1 VVALIVSILCLAL
14 NAFFVA
20 AEFALVKVHA
30 TQIAPRARRGERR
43 AIAAQKVLARLDR
56 YLSVTQLGITVASLG
71 LGWIAEPAIEH
82 LADSVWSSATGGG
95 ELGRTGHV
103 IVDVAGLALLTYLH
117 LLLGELVPKFIA
129 IQHAEKTTLF
139 AALPLRF
146 VNITLRPLLWV
157 LEKSQAAVLR
167 LFGMRALATE
177 GELSEDEILG
187 MLAANAVRF
196 PGARETQQRLERV
209 IRLGRRPVRNVMVPR
224 VDAATIPIE
233 TSGEEAYEALRR
245 HGFSRYPITR
255 GPSADEVLGYL
266 YAKEFLLDPDARE
279 AENLER
285 WVRPAL
291 FVPESRDAA
300 SVIRDMQRD
309 RRPLAVVVDE
319 YGGTSGIV
327 TLEDLVEQ
335 VFGEIQDELDAEAP
349 MVVETDGARAWD
361 IDATATLDTLAEL
374 GVVLDDEDRASHE
387 GESLAH
393 AVMRRLGHLPRIG
406 ETVSLGPGVTAEVKQ
421 TSRRRIQRV
430 RVRVVEPRA

>member
-1 VVALIVSILCLAL
+1 
-14 NAFFVA
+14 
-20 AEFALVKVHA
+20 
-30 TQIAPRARRGERR
+30 
-43 AIAAQKVLARLDR
+43 
-56 YLSVTQLGITVASLG
+56 
-71 LGWIAEPAIEH
+71 
-82 LADSVWSSATGGG
+82 
-95 ELGRTGHV
+95 
-103 IVDVAGLALLTYLH
+103 
-117 LLLGELVPKFIA
+117 
-129 IQHAEKTTLF
+129 
-139 AALPLRF
+139 
-146 VNITLRPLLWV
+146 
-157 LEKSQAAVLR
+157 VLR
-167 LFGMRALATE
+167 LFGMRAMATE

-209 IRLGRRPVRNVMVPR
+209 VRLGRRPVRNVMVPR
-224 VDAATIPIE
+224 VDVVTLPVE
-233 TSGEEAYEALRR
+233 TNGADAYDALRR
-245 HGFSRYPITR
+245 HGFSRLPITR
-255 GPSADEVLGYL
+255 GPSADDVLGYL
-266 YAKEFLLDPDARE
+266 YAKEFLLDPESRN

-300 SVIRDMQRD
+300 SVTRDMQRE

-349 MVVETDGARAWD
+349 MVVETDGARSWD
-361 IDATATLDTLAEL
+361 IDAAATMDTLAEL
-374 GVVLDDEDRASHE
+374 GVVIDDDDAHD

-430 RVRVVEPRA
+430 RVRVAEPSA

>member
-1 VVALIVSILCLAL
+1 VAALVISILCLAL

-30 TQIAPRARRGERR
+30 TAIAPRARRGERR
-43 AIAAQKVLARLDR
+43 AIAAEKVLARLDR

-82 LADSVWSSATGGG
+82 LGDRVSLALTGSA
-95 ELGRTGHV
+95 LGPTGHV

-129 IQHAEKTTLF
+129 IQYAEKTTLF

-146 VNITLRPLLWV
+146 VSATLRPLLWV
-157 LEKSQAAVLR
+157 LEKSQSAVLR
-167 LFGMRALATE
+167 IFGMRATMTE

-196 PGARETQQRLERV
+196 PGARETQRRLERV

-224 VDAATIPIE
+224 VDAATLPVE
-233 TSGEEAYEALRR
+233 TTGEEAYAALRR
-245 HGFSRYPITR
+245 HGFSRLPITR

-266 YAKEFLLDPDARE
+266 YAKEFLLDPESRT
-279 AENLER
+279 AENLEH

-300 SVIRDMQRD
+300 SVIRDMQRE

-349 MVVETDGARAWD
+349 MVVEAGGTRAWD
-361 IDATATLDTLAEL
+361 IDATATMDTLAEL
-374 GVVLDDEDRASHE
+374 GVALDDDAHE

-421 TSRRRIQRV
+421 TSRRRIERV
-430 RVRVVEPRA
+430 RVRVAEPRA

>member
-1 VVALIVSILCLAL
+1 VVALVISILCLAL

-43 AIAAQKVLARLDR
+43 AIAAEKVIGRLDR

-82 LADSVWSSATGGG
+82 LGDQVWFAFTGKA
-95 ELGRTGHV
+95 LGATGHV
-103 IVDVAGLALLTYLH
+103 IVDIAGLALLTYLH

-146 VNITLRPLLWV
+146 VNTTLRPLLWV
-157 LEKSQAAVLR
+157 LEKSQNAVLR
-167 LFGMRALATE
+167 LFGMRAMPTE

-224 VDAATIPIE
+224 VDVVTIPVG
-233 TSGEEAYEALRR
+233 TTGEEAYAALRR
-245 HGFSRYPITR
+245 HGFSRYPITQ

-266 YAKEFLLDPDARE
+266 YAKEFLLDPESRGAL
-279 AENLER
+279 NLEQ

-319 YGGTSGIV
+319 YGGTSGVV

-349 MVVETDGARAWD
+349 LVVEAGGTRAWD
-361 IDATATLDTLAEL
+361 IDASATMDTLAEL
-374 GVVLDDEDRASHE
+374 GVVIDDDADE

-421 TSRRRIQRV
+421 TSRRRIERV
-430 RVRVVEPRA
+430 RVRVAEPRA

>member
-1 VVALIVSILCLAL
+1 MVALVVSILCLAL

-43 AIAAQKVLARLDR
+43 AIAAEKVLARLDR

-82 LADSVWSSATGGG
+82 LGDELSTALTGQP
-95 ELGRTGHV
+95 LGRTGHV
-103 IVDVAGLALLTYLH
+103 VVDIAGLALLTYLH

-146 VNITLRPLLWV
+146 VNVTLRPLLWV
-157 LEKSQAAVLR
+157 LEKSQSAVLR
-167 LFGMRALATE
+167 IFGMKAIATE

-196 PGARETQQRLERV
+196 PGARETQRRLERV
-209 IRLGRRPVRNVMVPR
+209 IRLGRRAVRNVMVPR
-224 VDAATIPIE
+224 VDVVTLPVE
-233 TSGEEAYEALRR
+233 TTGAEAFRLLRR
-245 HGFSRYPITR
+245 HGFSRYPVTR
-255 GPSADEVLGYL
+255 GTSADEVLGYL
-266 YAKEFLLDPDARE
+266 YAKELLLDPAAADARD
-279 AENLER
+279 LEQ

-309 RRPLAVVVDE
+309 RRQLAVVVDE

-327 TLEDLVEQ
+327 TLEDLIEQ

-361 IDATATLDTLAEL
+361 IDAAATLDTLAEL
-374 GVVLDDEDRASHE
+374 GVTLDEDAKTEE

-421 TSRRRIQRV
+421 TSRRRIERV
-430 RVRVVEPRA
+430 RVRVAEPRT

>member
-1 VVALIVSILCLAL
+1 MVALVVSILCLAL

-43 AIAAQKVLARLDR
+43 AIAAEKVLARLDR

-82 LADSVWSSATGGG
+82 LGDTVWLALTG
-95 ELGRTGHV
+95 EPLGRTGHV
-103 IVDVAGLALLTYLH
+103 VVDVAGLALLTYLH

-146 VNITLRPLLWV
+146 VNISLRPLLWV
-157 LEKSQAAVLR
+157 LEKSQEAVLR
-167 LFGMRALATE
+167 LFGMRAIPSE
-177 GELSEDEILG
+177 GELSEEEILG

-224 VDAATIPIE
+224 VDVATLPVE
-233 TSGEEAYEALRR
+233 TTGEEAYAALRR
-245 HGFSRYPITR
+245 HGFSRIPVTR
-255 GPSADEVLGYL
+255 GPSADDVLGYL
-266 YAKEFLLDPDARE
+266 YAKEFLLDPDSRTA
-279 AENLER
+279 NDLER
-285 WVRPAL
+285 WIRPAL

-300 SVIRDMQRD
+300 NVIRDMQRE

-335 VFGEIQDELDAEAP
+335 VFGEIQDELDSEAP
-349 MVVETDGARAWD
+349 MVVEAGGARAWD
-361 IDATATLDTLAEL
+361 IDATATMDTLAEL
-374 GVVLDDEDRASHE
+374 GVAVDQDDDGVRE

-430 RVRVVEPRA
+430 RVRVTEQRT